1 MAIARLSV
9 KVGKSGKASPHA
21 SYIAREG
28 EYAKYTERGEKLEHK
43 EHGNMPNWAQHD
55 PQVFWKAADQY
66 ERKNGTT
73 YREFE
78 IALPREMTAD
88 QRQGLVGDFVKQEI
102 GNKYPYQFAIHNPK
116 SLDGDEQ
123 PHVHLMFSERRLDG
137 IDRDPDQHFKR
148 YNAKHPERGGAQKDN
163 TGKTAAVRKE
173 ELIALR
179 SRWETMCNEH
189 LEKHGHQDRIDMRSY
204 KDQGLKLEPTNLKI
218 SDWNNKEKREIALKT
233 RAINKEVIASKREL
247 EKTIPNLGRELA
259 GFQKNRIEAI
269 REKGAELRKDSQ
281 KRMQEIMQKG
291 KAIQEK
297 KPQQE
302 NKKQTER
309 AADFVALK
317 AALNEKQNE
326 EQTMTDNNQQQE
338 KYVTPEENH
347 EEHLAE
353 QAKEQK
359 AKELRDKVIKP
370 DDKEQ
375 ARRQANIE
383 SGIAAAQ
390 RANESMGADKAN
402 PQSIAQDFSI
412 NSMAAQ
418 EWRGGIGTKSAEDKK
433 IESEILNK
441 QVELEIRMREQGRPV
456 DSLQQVKDI
465 EAKAKTEQQAKQAQ
479 PAQQD
484 DQQQDRANAHE
495 HAHEELAQQQVQDAK
510 AQQSEQQPAQ
520 TESQKRMQKMLDDFE
535 KKQPERKQ
543 QKQAEKDQGMEH

>member
-78 IALPREMTAD
+78 IALPRELTAE

-204 KDQGLKLEPTNLKI
+204 KDQGLELEPTNLKI
-218 SDWNNKEKREIALKT
+218 SDWKNKEKRETALKT

-247 EKTIPNLGRELA
+247 EKTIPNLGRELK
-259 GFQKNRIEAI
+259 GFQKNRIAAI
-269 REKGAELRKDSQ
+269 REQGEALRKDRPMTQAEIDRRAKFEARMAKINQPKENQ
-281 KRMQEIMQKG
+281 K
-291 KAIQEK
+291 
-297 KPQQE
+297 
-302 NKKQTER
+302 
-309 AADFVALK
+309 
-317 AALNEKQNE
+317 
-326 EQTMTDNNQQQE
+326 MTDNNQQQQRDKFE
-338 KYVTPEENH
+338 PSGLTH
-347 EEHLAE
+347 EERLA
-353 QAKEQK
+353 QQ
-359 AKELRDKVIKP
+359 
-370 DDKEQ
+370 DKEQ

-383 SGIAAAQ
+383 AGIAAGQ
-390 RANESMGADKAN
+390 RANERMDSERAK
-402 PQSIAQDFSI
+402 PQAIAQDFSKD
-412 NSMAAQ
+412 SMAAQ

-441 QVELEIRMREQGRPV
+441 QVELEIKMREQGRPV

-465 EAKAKTEQQAKQAQ
+465 EAKAKAEQQTEKQAEKQAEKVQ
-479 PAQQD
+479 PVEQENEQD
-484 DQQQDRANAHE
+484 SKQNDRLESERANVLE
-495 HAHEELAQQQVQDAK
+495 RAHEERQN
-510 AQQSEQQPAQ
+510 EQQPATQ
-520 TESQKRMQKMLDDFE
+520 EASERTAPKQMSIQEMREQGRALRAEREAQKANTR
-535 KKQPERKQ
+535 
-543 QKQAEKDQGMEH
+543 DQGQER

>member
-78 IALPREMTAD
+78 IALPREMTAE

-204 KDQGLKLEPTNLKI
+204 KDQGLELEPTNLKI
-218 SDWNNKEKREIALKT
+218 SDWKNKEKRETALKT

-247 EKTIPNLGRELA
+247 EKTIPNLGRELK
-259 GFQKNRIEAI
+259 GFQKNRIAAI
-269 REKGAELRKDSQ
+269 REQGAALRKDRPMTQAEIDRRAKFEARMAKINQPKENQ
-281 KRMQEIMQKG
+281 K
-291 KAIQEK
+291 
-297 KPQQE
+297 
-302 NKKQTER
+302 
-309 AADFVALK
+309 
-317 AALNEKQNE
+317 
-326 EQTMTDNNQQQE
+326 MTDNNQQQQDKFE
-338 KYVTPEENH
+338 PSGLTH
-347 EEHLAE
+347 EERLA
-353 QAKEQK
+353 QQDKDQK
-359 AKELRDKVIKP
+359 AQKQRDNIHKP

-383 SGIAAAQ
+383 AGIAAGQ
-390 RANESMGADKAN
+390 RANERMDSERAK
-402 PQSIAQDFSI
+402 PQAIAQDFSKD
-412 NSMAAQ
+412 SMAAQ

-441 QVELEIRMREQGRPV
+441 QVELEIKMREQGRPV

-465 EAKAKTEQQAKQAQ
+465 EAKAKAEQQTEKQAEKVQ
-479 PAQQD
+479 PVEQEEQD
-484 DQQQDRANAHE
+484 SKQNDRLESERANVLE
-495 HAHEELAQQQVQDAK
+495 RAHEERQN
-510 AQQSEQQPAQ
+510 EQQPATQ
-520 TESQKRMQKMLDDFE
+520 EASERTAPKQMSIQEMREQGRALRAEREAQKVN
-535 KKQPERKQ
+535 ER
-543 QKQAEKDQGMEH
+543 DQGQEQ

>member
-78 IALPREMTAD
+78 IALPREMTAE

-204 KDQGLKLEPTNLKI
+204 KDQGLELEPTNLKI
-218 SDWNNKEKREIALKT
+218 SDWKNKEKRETALKT

-247 EKTIPNLGRELA
+247 EKTIPNLGRELK
-259 GFQKNRIEAI
+259 GFQKNRIAAI
-269 REKGAELRKDSQ
+269 REQGAALRKDRPLTQAEIDRRAKFEARMAKINQPKENQ
-281 KRMQEIMQKG
+281 K
-291 KAIQEK
+291 
-297 KPQQE
+297 
-302 NKKQTER
+302 
-309 AADFVALK
+309 
-317 AALNEKQNE
+317 
-326 EQTMTDNNQQQE
+326 MTDNNQQQQDKFE
-338 KYVTPEENH
+338 PSGLTH
-347 EEHLAE
+347 EERLA
-353 QAKEQK
+353 QQDKDQK
-359 AKELRDKVIKP
+359 AQKQRDNIHKP

-383 SGIAAAQ
+383 AGIAAGQ
-390 RANESMGADKAN
+390 RANERMDSERAK
-402 PQSIAQDFSI
+402 PQAIAQDFSKD
-412 NSMAAQ
+412 SMAAQ

-441 QVELEIRMREQGRPV
+441 QVELEIKMREQGRPV

-465 EAKAKTEQQAKQAQ
+465 EAKAKAEQQTEKQAEKVQ
-479 PAQQD
+479 PVEQEEQD
-484 DQQQDRANAHE
+484 SKQNDRLESERANVLE
-495 HAHEELAQQQVQDAK
+495 RAHEERQN
-510 AQQSEQQPAQ
+510 EQQPATQ
-520 TESQKRMQKMLDDFE
+520 EASERTAPKQMSIQEMREQGRALRAEREAQKVN
-535 KKQPERKQ
+535 ER
-543 QKQAEKDQGMEH
+543 DQGQEQ

>member
-78 IALPREMTAD
+78 IALPREMTTD

-123 PHVHLMFSERRLDG
+123 PHVHLMFSERRIDG

-189 LEKHGHQDRIDMRSY
+189 LEKHGYQDRIDMRSY
-204 KDQGLKLEPTNLKI
+204 KDQGLELEPTNLKI
-218 SDWNNKEKREIALKT
+218 SDWKNKEKRETALKN

-247 EKTIPNLGRELA
+247 EKTIPNLGRELK
-259 GFQKNRIEAI
+259 GFQKNRIAAI
-269 REKGAELRKDSQ
+269 REQGTALRKDRPLTQVEIDRRAKFEARMAKINQPKENQ
-281 KRMQEIMQKG
+281 K
-291 KAIQEK
+291 
-297 KPQQE
+297 
-302 NKKQTER
+302 
-309 AADFVALK
+309 
-317 AALNEKQNE
+317 
-326 EQTMTDNNQQQE
+326 MTDNNQQQQDKFE
-338 KYVTPEENH
+338 PSGLTH
-347 EEHLAE
+347 EERLA
-353 QAKEQK
+353 QQDKDQK
-359 AKELRDKVIKP
+359 AQEQRDNTNKP

-383 SGIAAAQ
+383 AGIAAGQ
-390 RANESMGADKAN
+390 RANERMDSERAK
-402 PQSIAQDFSI
+402 PQAIAQDFSKD
-412 NSMAAQ
+412 SMAAQ

-465 EAKAKTEQQAKQAQ
+465 EAKAKAEQQTEKQAEKVQ
-479 PAQQD
+479 PVEQEEQD
-484 DQQQDRANAHE
+484 SKQNDRLESERANVLE
-495 HAHEELAQQQVQDAK
+495 RAHEERQN
-510 AQQSEQQPAQ
+510 EQQPATQ
-520 TESQKRMQKMLDDFE
+520 EASERTAPKQMSIQEMREQGRALRAEREAQKANTRDQD
-535 KKQPERKQ
+535 QER
-543 QKQAEKDQGMEH
+543 

>member
-78 IALPREMTAD
+78 IALPREMTAE
-88 QRQGLVGDFVKQEI
+88 QRQELTSNFVKQEI

-116 SLDGDEQ
+116 SLDGGEQ

-204 KDQGLKLEPTNLKI
+204 KDQGLDIQPEPKMLPSQWKDKDQRQKVADMRERKKELIAARRDLEN
-218 SDWNNKEKREIALKT
+218 
-233 RAINKEVIASKREL
+233 
-247 EKTIPNLGRELA
+247 TIPNIGRELK
-259 GFQKNRIEAI
+259 GFQKNRIAAI
-269 REKGAELRKDSQ
+269 REQGAALRKDRPMTQAEIDRRTKFEARMAKINQPKENQ
-281 KRMQEIMQKG
+281 K
-291 KAIQEK
+291 
-297 KPQQE
+297 
-302 NKKQTER
+302 
-309 AADFVALK
+309 
-317 AALNEKQNE
+317 
-326 EQTMTDNNQQQE
+326 MTDNNQQQQQDKFE
-338 KYVTPEENH
+338 PSGLTH
-347 EEHLAE
+347 EERLA
-353 QAKEQK
+353 QQ
-359 AKELRDKVIKP
+359 
-370 DDKEQ
+370 DKEQ

-383 SGIAAAQ
+383 AGIAAGQ
-390 RANESMGADKAN
+390 RANERMDSERAK
-402 PQSIAQDFSI
+402 PQAIAQDFSKD
-412 NSMAAQ
+412 SMAAQ

-441 QVELEIRMREQGRPV
+441 QVELEIKMREQGRPV

-465 EAKAKTEQQAKQAQ
+465 EAKAKAEQQTEKQAEKVQ
-479 PAQQD
+479 PVKQENEQD
-484 DQQQDRANAHE
+484 SKHNDRLESERANVLE
-495 HAHEELAQQQVQDAK
+495 RAHEERQN
-510 AQQSEQQPAQ
+510 EQQPAAQ
-520 TESQKRMQKMLDDFE
+520 EASERTAPKQMSIQEMREQGRALRAEREAQKANTR
-535 KKQPERKQ
+535 
-543 QKQAEKDQGMEH
+543 DQGQER

>member
-78 IALPREMTAD
+78 IALPRELTAE

-204 KDQGLKLEPTNLKI
+204 KDQGLELEPTNLKI
-218 SDWNNKEKREIALKT
+218 SDWKNKEKRETALKT

-247 EKTIPNLGRELA
+247 EKTIPNLGRELK
-259 GFQKNRIEAI
+259 GFQKNRIAAI
-269 REKGAELRKDSQ
+269 REQGAALRKDRPLTQAEIDRRAKFEARMAKINQPKENQ
-281 KRMQEIMQKG
+281 K
-291 KAIQEK
+291 
-297 KPQQE
+297 
-302 NKKQTER
+302 
-309 AADFVALK
+309 
-317 AALNEKQNE
+317 
-326 EQTMTDNNQQQE
+326 MTDNNQQQQDKFE
-338 KYVTPEENH
+338 PSGLTH
-347 EEHLAE
+347 EERLA
-353 QAKEQK
+353 QQDKDQK
-359 AKELRDKVIKP
+359 AQEQRDNIHKP

-383 SGIAAAQ
+383 AGIAAGQ
-390 RANESMGADKAN
+390 RANERMDSERAK
-402 PQSIAQDFSI
+402 PQAIAQDFSKD
-412 NSMAAQ
+412 SMAAQ

-441 QVELEIRMREQGRPV
+441 QVELEIKMREQGRPV

-465 EAKAKTEQQAKQAQ
+465 EAKAKAEQQTEKQAEKVQ
-479 PAQQD
+479 PVEQENEQD
-484 DQQQDRANAHE
+484 SKQNDRLESERANVLE
-495 HAHEELAQQQVQDAK
+495 RAHEERQN
-510 AQQSEQQPAQ
+510 EQQPATQ
-520 TESQKRMQKMLDDFE
+520 EASERTAPKQMSIQEMREQGRALRAEREAQKANTR
-535 KKQPERKQ
+535 
-543 QKQAEKDQGMEH
+543 DQGQER

>member
-78 IALPREMTAD
+78 IALPREMTAE

-204 KDQGLKLEPTNLKI
+204 KDQGLELEPTNLKI
-218 SDWNNKEKREIALKT
+218 SDWKNKEKRETALKT

-247 EKTIPNLGRELA
+247 EKTIPNLGRELK
-259 GFQKNRIEAI
+259 GFQKNRIAAI
-269 REKGAELRKDSQ
+269 REQGAALRKDRPLTQAEIDRRAKFEARMAKINQPKENQ
-281 KRMQEIMQKG
+281 K
-291 KAIQEK
+291 
-297 KPQQE
+297 
-302 NKKQTER
+302 
-309 AADFVALK
+309 
-317 AALNEKQNE
+317 
-326 EQTMTDNNQQQE
+326 MTDNNQQQQDKFE
-338 KYVTPEENH
+338 PSGLTH
-347 EEHLAE
+347 EERLA
-353 QAKEQK
+353 QQDKDQK
-359 AKELRDKVIKP
+359 AQKQRDNIHKP

-383 SGIAAAQ
+383 AGIAAGQ
-390 RANESMGADKAN
+390 RANERMDSERAK
-402 PQSIAQDFSI
+402 PQAIAQDFSKD
-412 NSMAAQ
+412 SMAAQ

-441 QVELEIRMREQGRPV
+441 QVELEIKMREQGRPV

-465 EAKAKTEQQAKQAQ
+465 EAKAKAEQQTEKQAEKVQ
-479 PAQQD
+479 PVEQEEQD
-484 DQQQDRANAHE
+484 SKQNDRLESERANVLE
-495 HAHEELAQQQVQDAK
+495 RAHEERQN
-510 AQQSEQQPAQ
+510 EQQPATQ
-520 TESQKRMQKMLDDFE
+520 EASERTAPKQMSIQEMREQGRALRAEREAQKVN
-535 KKQPERKQ
+535 ERGQ
-543 QKQAEKDQGMEH
+543 DQER